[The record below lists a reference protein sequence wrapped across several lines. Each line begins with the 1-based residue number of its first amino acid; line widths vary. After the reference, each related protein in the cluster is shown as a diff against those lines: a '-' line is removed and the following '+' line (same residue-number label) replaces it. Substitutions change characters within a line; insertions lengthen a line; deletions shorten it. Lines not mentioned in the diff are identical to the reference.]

1 MQGGPKGRLLIE
13 GYGGGGFEVAGA
25 RNGGSILILPDRVL
39 PWPITAA
46 AEIDQA
52 ALGPLLDAA
61 AAKLELLLIGS
72 GARSVAPPAELRQ
85 ALRDRGLGL
94 DVMAIPA
101 ACRTFNILMMEHRAA
116 AAALIAI
123 S

>member
-25 RNGGSILILPDRVL
+25 CHDGSILILPDRVL
-39 PWPITAA
+39 PWAVTAA
-46 AEIDQA
+46 TEIDQA
-52 ALGPLLDAA
+52 ALRPLLDAT
-61 AAKLELLLIGS
+61 AKLELLLIGS
-72 GARSVAPPAELRQ
+72 GAQGVALPAELRQ
-85 ALRDRGLGL
+85 VLRDRGLGL
-94 DVMAIPA
+94 DVMATPA

>member
-25 RNGGSILILPDRVL
+25 RHDGSILILPDRVL
-39 PWPITAA
+39 PWAVTAA
-46 AEIDQA
+46 TEIDQA
-52 ALGPLLDAA
+52 ALRPLLDAT
-61 AAKLELLLIGS
+61 AKLELLLIGS
-72 GARSVAPPAELRQ
+72 GAQGVALPAELRQ
-85 ALRDRGLGL
+85 VLRDRGLGL
-94 DVMAIPA
+94 DVMATPA